1 MPGKGLDGAGIVDS
15 CVIRHNVSLRLTTF
29 TLAAW
34 ILPTMIQGANR
45 IAEKGNSNSYYLVG
59 LLLLRARS
67 LSEKCKNRHFRG

>member
-29 TLAAW
+29 TLAPW

-59 LLLLRARS
+59 LLLLRAR
-67 LSEKCKNRHFRG
+67 RRGDQHV